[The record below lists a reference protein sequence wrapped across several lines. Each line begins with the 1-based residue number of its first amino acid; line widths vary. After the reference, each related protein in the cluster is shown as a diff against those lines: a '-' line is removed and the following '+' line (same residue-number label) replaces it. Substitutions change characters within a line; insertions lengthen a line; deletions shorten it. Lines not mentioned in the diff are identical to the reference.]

1 MGLQR
6 YSVIRAPGRMSTQ
19 PVPRSHEHRSGTK
32 VDCLLMQ
39 QKRMYVRT
47 HGRLHLVHVFVVV
60 LDRLLVD
67 VLPHLGGDAH
77 VDLSPV
83 KVLVRR
89 RLSTQHTI
97 TTAQHTTAQHTTPHQ
112 IRNTEGRKFFCVCLC
127 SPNATHGDSSSRD
140 KWSLVAYCRQPPR
153 KSEGELL
160 VASLRAAGSL
170 GGKIESP
177 AQLVCDFGPES
188 SSRPLEKNR
197 VKRIVLSYGR

>member
-1 MGLQR
+1 
-6 YSVIRAPGRMSTQ
+6 
-19 PVPRSHEHRSGTK
+19 
-32 VDCLLMQ
+32 MQ

-83 KVLVRR
+83 KGLVRR

-97 TTAQHTTAQHTTPHQ
+97 TTAQHSKSAT
-112 IRNTEGRKFFCVCLC
+112 REDERKFFCVCLC

-140 KWSLVAYCRQPPR
+140 KWSPVAYCRQPPR

-177 AQLVCDFGPES
+177 AQLVCDFGPEN
-188 SSRPLEKNR
+188 SSRNLEKNR
-197 VKRIVLSYGR
+197 VKTIVLSYGR